1 MNNSK
6 RFLKLAVLSVL
17 VALGVVIS
25 PILRI
30 EGMCPMAHL
39 INIVCAVLLGPW
51 YSLLC
56 AALIGIIRMAL
67 MGIPPI
73 ALTGAIFGAFFS
85 GVFYKLSKG
94 KLIFAVLGEIIGT
107 GLVGAIL
114 SYPVMT
120 YLWGKEG
127 LSWLFYVPSFICGTL
142 IGGSIAYLLLRKIS
156 NAGLLPQF
164 QAKLGSDVYSDVS
177 GVFGNAAS
185 IAALGV
191 ISWLVI
197 EILTAV
203 FKMVS
208 PVWSYISVSLLAVF
222 IIAAIVYLI
231 IKKTK
236 KADTNDST
244 HAEQNK
250 ELG

>member
-6 RFLKLAVLSVL
+6 RFLKLVVLSVL

-25 PILRI
+25 PILRV

-56 AALIGIIRMAL
+56 ATLIGIIRMAL

-85 GVFYKLSKG
+85 GAFYKLSKG
-94 KLIFAVLGEIIGT
+94 KLIFAVLGEVIGT
-107 GLVGAIL
+107 GLVGAVL

-120 YLWGKEG
+120 YFWGKGG
-127 LSWLFYVPSFICGTL
+127 LNWLFYIPSFICGTL
-142 IGGSIAYLLLRKIS
+142 IGGSIAYLLLRKLS
-156 NAGLLPQF
+156 NSGLLPQF
-164 QAKLGSDVYSDVS
+164 QARLGSEIYSDVS
-177 GVFGNAAS
+177 GVFGNAAA

-197 EILTAV
+197 EILTTI
-203 FKMVS
+203 FKMTS
-208 PVWSYISVSLLAVF
+208 PVWDCISVTLLVVF
-222 IIAAIVYLI
+222 IIAAITYLI
-231 IKKTK
+231 IKKAK

-244 HAEQNK
+244 HTERNQ
-250 ELG
+250 EIG